1 MSRKLIKNANVFD
14 GRHPEIKENVHIVV
28 EGNLVK
34 EIVEGEISYENFN
47 EIIDAKNHVVIPGLT
62 DAHVHLSHS
71 GGGPS
76 PDENIVRSVR
86 FAKDMLLRGFTT
98 VRDAGGITY
107 GLKVNIDNGYL
118 DGPRIYP
125 SNAYISQT
133 SGHGDMRESRAASRI
148 TDGIYSSPAL
158 NSRNT
163 IIADGVP
170 EVLRAVRENLFLG
183 ASQIKIMAGGGC
195 SSNYD
200 PIETV
205 QFTFDEMKAAA
216 DAASDYGTYVMAHL
230 YTSKSIIRAAKAGIK
245 SFEHTNLMDE
255 EAAEVL
261 ASLPDIWVMPG
272 PQFTRKRPEPDLSTL
287 PPAERERI
295 LKLKKKGEFVSAG
308 EAKATEAINKYN
320 LNIVFGTDS
329 FGDADLVD
337 KFQLEDFIYYKKRFG
352 NWKTL
357 QAATGNINELIKLS
371 TYQNP
376 YPEGKIGVLEEGSF
390 ADILII
396 DGNPVEDVAVLAD
409 RDNIKFIMKDAKV
422 YKNTL

>member
-1 MSRKLIKNANVFD
+1 
-14 GRHPEIKENVHIVV
+14 
-28 EGNLVK
+28 
-34 EIVEGEISYENFN
+34 
-47 EIIDAKNHVVIPGLT
+47 
-62 DAHVHLSHS
+62 
-71 GGGPS
+71 
-76 PDENIVRSVR
+76 
-86 FAKDMLLRGFTT
+86 
-98 VRDAGGITY
+98 
-107 GLKVNIDNGYL
+107 
-118 DGPRIYP
+118 
-125 SNAYISQT
+125 
-133 SGHGDMRESRAASRI
+133 
-148 TDGIYSSPAL
+148 
-158 NSRNT
+158 
-163 IIADGVP
+163 
-170 EVLRAVRENLFLG
+170 
-183 ASQIKIMAGGGC
+183 
-195 SSNYD
+195 
-200 PIETV
+200 
-205 QFTFDEMKAAA
+205 MKAAA

-261 ASLPDIWVMPG
+261 TSLPDIWVMPG

-409 RDNIKFIMKDAKV
+409 RDNIKFIMKDAKI

>member
-14 GRHPEIKENVHIVV
+14 GRHPEIKENVQIVI

-34 EIVEGEISYENFN
+34 EIVEGEISYENFD

-71 GGGPS
+71 GGG
-76 PDENIVRSVR
+76 
-86 FAKDMLLRGFTT
+86 L
-98 VRDAGGITY
+98 
-107 GLKVNIDNGYL
+107 
-118 DGPRIYP
+118 
-125 SNAYISQT
+125 SQT

-357 QAATGNINELIKLS
+357 QAATGNINELIKLVRNS
-371 TYQNP
+371 EVPLLNYGLS
-376 YPEGKIGVLEEGSF
+376 EGKITTRF
-390 ADILII
+390 Y
-396 DGNPVEDVAVLAD
+396 AVG
-409 RDNIKFIMKDAKV
+409 
-422 YKNTL
+422 